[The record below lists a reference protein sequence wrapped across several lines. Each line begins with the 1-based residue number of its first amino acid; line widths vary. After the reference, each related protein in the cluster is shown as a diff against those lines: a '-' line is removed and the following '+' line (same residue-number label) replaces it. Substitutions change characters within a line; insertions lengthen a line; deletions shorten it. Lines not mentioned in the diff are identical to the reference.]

1 MIKKINFYHSLIFFN
16 FSIII
21 SAFSFFRNNNL
32 LILSLFLILTIG
44 ISHGSLD
51 NIKGKKLLKFFNL
64 KSMSTFYFGYLL
76 ISLIIIL
83 IWFIFPKILLLI
95 FLIVAAYHFGKEDV
109 FFLKKEKKF
118 YDGILYFLKGISVV
132 VSPLLFHKIETIL
145 IFQSL
150 NFNISGIIFIEDI
163 FLYILL
169 MLSFFS
175 TLFLLFKEN
184 IKIKSLL
191 IMDFISILILNYL
204 LTPILAFT
212 IYFCFLHSVRHS
224 LSLILQLNKNIRKGF
239 ALFIKKAL
247 PLTIITALIYLF
259 SLYFLNNYFEL
270 NESIYKVI
278 FIGLASLT
286 FPHILLEYLIEKKWK
301 LMLILFL
308 IGKKWKI
315 KKLRYF

>member
-32 LILSLFLILTIG
+32 LILCLFLILTIG

>member
-16 FSIII
+16 FSIVI
-21 SAFSFFRNNNL
+21 SAFSFLKNNSL
-32 LILSLFLILTIG
+32 LMLCLFLILTIG

-51 NIKGKKLLKFFNL
+51 NIKGKKLLKFFNI
-64 KSMSTFYFGYLL
+64 KSMSTFYIGYSL
-76 ISLIIIL
+76 ISLLIIL
-83 IWFIFPKILLLI
+83 IWIILPKILLSI
-95 FLIVAAYHFGKEDV
+95 FLIVAAYHFGKEDTE
-109 FFLKKEKKF
+109 FLKKKNKV
-118 YDGILYFLKGISVV
+118 YDEILYFLKGLPVL

-150 NFNISGIIFIEDI
+150 NFNISEIIFIDNV

-169 MLSFFS
+169 LISFFS
-175 TLFLLFKEN
+175 TLFLLFREN

-191 IMDFISILILNYL
+191 LMDFFSILILNYFL
-204 LTPILAFT
+204 SPILAFT

-224 LSLILQLNKNIRKGF
+224 LTLMFQLNKNIKKGF
-239 ALFIKKAL
+239 ILFVKKAL
-247 PLTIITALIYLF
+247 PLTIITALAYLF
-259 SLYFLNNYFEL
+259 SLYILSNYSEL

-308 IGKKWKI
+308 IEKRWKI
-315 KKLRYF
+315 KKLKFY

>member
-16 FSIII
+16 FSIVI
-21 SAFSFFRNNNL
+21 SAFSFLKNNSL
-32 LILSLFLILTIG
+32 VMLCLFLILTIG

-51 NIKGKKLLKFFNL
+51 NIKGKKLLKFFNI
-64 KSMSTFYFGYLL
+64 KSMSTFYIGYSL
-76 ISLIIIL
+76 ISLLIIL
-83 IWFIFPKILLLI
+83 IWIILPKILLSI
-95 FLIVAAYHFGKEDV
+95 FLIVAAYHFGKEDTE
-109 FFLKKEKKF
+109 FLKKKNKV
-118 YDGILYFLKGISVV
+118 YDEILYFLKGLPVL

-150 NFNISGIIFIEDI
+150 NFNISEIIFIDNV

-169 MLSFFS
+169 LISFFS
-175 TLFLLFKEN
+175 TLFLLFREN

-191 IMDFISILILNYL
+191 LMDFFSILILNYFL
-204 LTPILAFT
+204 SPILAFT

-224 LSLILQLNKNIRKGF
+224 LTLMFQLNKNIKKGF
-239 ALFIKKAL
+239 ILFVKKAL
-247 PLTIITALIYLF
+247 PLTIITALAYLF
-259 SLYFLNNYFEL
+259 SLYILSNYSEL

-308 IGKKWKI
+308 IKKIWKI
-315 KKLRYF
+315 KKLKFY

>member
-32 LILSLFLILTIG
+32 LILCLFLILTIG

-95 FLIVAAYHFGKEDV
+95 FFIVAAYHFGKEDV

-118 YDGILYFLKGISVV
+118 YDGILYFLKGISVI